1 MGYLPGGECSA
12 NNDPHF
18 TTFDNIRFDWH
29 GHYTYVISQEGCEL
43 CPDSFVYSL
52 LVDCAGGAPWA
63 TCVHT
68 VYFQPEPN
76 TTIQIVK
83 ADPLRNS
90 YVSICPIN
98 LFQIYTVSNMNKI
111 K

>member
-1 MGYLPGGECSA
+1 MAYFTGGECSA

-29 GHYTYVISQEGCEL
+29 GHGTYVISQEGCEL
-43 CPDSFVYSL
+43 CPESFVYSL
-52 LVDCAGGAPWA
+52 LVDCARGAPWA

-68 VYFQPEPN
+68 VYFQPESH

-83 ADPLRNS
+83 ADPLSNS
-90 YVSICPIN
+90 HVSICYVK
-98 LFQIYTVSNMNKI
+98 LFQICMDSHVNNI